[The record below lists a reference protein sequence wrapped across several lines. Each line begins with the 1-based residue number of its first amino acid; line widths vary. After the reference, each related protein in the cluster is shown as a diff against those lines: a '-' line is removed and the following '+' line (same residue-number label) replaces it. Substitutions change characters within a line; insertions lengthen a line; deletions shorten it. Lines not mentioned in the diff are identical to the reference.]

1 MKQQHIPLHG
11 TPNLRDLGGYNSRCS
26 RSVAKNRIFR
36 SGTLA
41 YLNEKDWSTL
51 ENLNLG
57 VICDFRREDEQI
69 REPTKPPAAL
79 PIKIISLSVGAGSH
93 TDYLQYVLGSESED
107 SESVR
112 QMMRSINR
120 DFVLKHSDIYSQ
132 FLKQILTL
140 KNETS
145 LLFHCAAGKDRTG
158 FGAALFLSCLN
169 VDRKTIHHDYLL
181 TAEYFV
187 PAVEL
192 VNIQQRATHVD
203 WNKYKI
209 KRLTPMLEVHP
220 DYLDSAFAAI
230 EEQWGNTQT
239 YIREALKITDDEI
252 AQLQNKFLVHND

>member
-1 MKQQHIPLHG
+1 
-11 TPNLRDLGGYNSRCS
+11 
-26 RSVAKNRIFR
+26 
-36 SGTLA
+36 
-41 YLNEKDWSTL
+41 
-51 ENLNLG
+51 
-57 VICDFRREDEQI
+57 
-69 REPTKPPAAL
+69 
-79 PIKIISLSVGAGSH
+79 
-93 TDYLQYVLGSESED
+93 
-107 SESVR
+107 
-112 QMMRSINR
+112 MRAINR

-230 EEQWGNTQT
+230 EEQWGNTET
-239 YIREALKITDDEI
+239 YIREALKINDDEI
-252 AQLQNKFLVHND
+252 NEFNNCMSNLFFKHYLALSQRIYM